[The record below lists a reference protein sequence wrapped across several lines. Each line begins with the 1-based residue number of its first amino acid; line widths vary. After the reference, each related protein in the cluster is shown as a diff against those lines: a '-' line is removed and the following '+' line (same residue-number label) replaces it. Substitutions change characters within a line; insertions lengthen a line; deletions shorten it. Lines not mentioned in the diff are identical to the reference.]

1 MRTSFTGS
9 PLEEPVYEAPPKRDV
24 VPVIE
29 ELLHGRH
36 SVHEFPVRKIT
47 TVLANENS
55 VLIHTGQRFTI
66 LTILATHVT
75 STLSSVFQN

>member
-29 ELLHGRH
+29 ELPLARRTIWN
-36 SVHEFPVRKIT
+36 VFERLRKFLVLLT
-47 TVLANENS
+47 TVIANENG
-55 VLIHTGQRFTI
+55 VVTGTG
-66 LTILATHVT
+66 
-75 STLSSVFQN
+75 